1 MKVCFDTYG
10 CRLNRAEA
18 LEEEAKYLAAGY
30 ELTDE
35 YEDADVIVVRGCSI
49 TARAQRK
56 CEKVIARIRK
66 RFPVKK
72 LVIQGCLDKDLLT
85 PVALGEIQGI
95 KAKPLRAK
103 NENGPG
109 THIVKERDDL
119 PVVDMLHWRVPDRT
133 ARAYLKVQD
142 GCSGQCTFCIVP
154 KFRGKSVS
162 VDFDEAIEKSRDFIR
177 SGYREIV
184 ITGCNLSL
192 YASKGKRLADLVEAI
207 AELDDCCRVRVGSV
221 EPGQAAWELVEA
233 MSRHSNICRFL
244 HLPVQSGS
252 QVTLSAMKR
261 PYTVKEVSALIRNAL
276 KLMPNLALGCD
287 LMAGFPGESDLDYLS
302 TKGFLQRHPFTNA
315 HVFPYSE
322 RPGTPAQDFLE
333 PIPQDVRSE
342 RSHELADIADRK
354 RAAYAQRFVGKVV
367 EIIVEDMKT
376 VGGWTDEYLWCSAVN
391 AKFCTGVRR
400 KQRLRM
406 RVKSTNGD
414 RLVGMPLTEDIKTG
428 KENGQ

>member
-35 YEDADVIVVRGCSI
+35 YKDADVIVIRGCSI
-49 TARAQRK
+49 TERAQRK
-56 CEKVIARIRK
+56 CEKVISKLRK
-66 RFPVKK
+66 QYPAKK
-72 LVIQGCLDKDLLT
+72 LIIQGCLDKELLT
-85 PVALGEIQGI
+85 PQSLDVLTGL
-95 KAKPLRAK
+95 KKKPVRVK

-109 THIVKERDDL
+109 THIVKEPDDL
-119 PVVDMLHWRVPDRT
+119 PVVDMMHWRVPVRT

-142 GCSGQCTFCIVP
+142 GCSGKCTFCIVP

-162 VDFDEAIEKSRDFIR
+162 VDFDEVLNKAKDFIE

-184 ITGCNLSL
+184 ITGCNLTL
-192 YASKGKRLADLVEAI
+192 YASHGKKFAELVAAV
-207 AELDDCCRVRVGSV
+207 AELDEGCRVRVGSV
-221 EPGQAAWELVEA
+221 EPGKAAKDLIEVMA
-233 MSRHSNICRFL
+233 SHSNVCRFL

-252 QVTLSAMKR
+252 QATLSAMKR
-261 PYTVKEVSALIRNAL
+261 PYTVKEASDLIKYAM
-276 KLMPNLALGCD
+276 KLMPDLALGCD
-287 LMAGFPGESDLDYLS
+287 LMAGFPGETELDFIS
-302 TKGFLQRHPFTNA
+302 TKGFLQRFPFTNA

-333 PIPQDVRSE
+333 AVPLPVRSE

-354 RAAYAQRFVGKVV
+354 RNVYARKFIGKVV
-367 EIIVEDMKT
+367 DVVVEDMKT
-376 VGGWTDEYLWCSAVN
+376 CGGWTDEYLWCSIGRGA
-391 AKFCTGVRR
+391 AKRYGVER

-406 RVKSTNGD
+406 RVKSVNND
-414 RLVGMPLTEDIKTG
+414 RLIGVPVLKDLPVGKRR
-428 KENGQ
+428 